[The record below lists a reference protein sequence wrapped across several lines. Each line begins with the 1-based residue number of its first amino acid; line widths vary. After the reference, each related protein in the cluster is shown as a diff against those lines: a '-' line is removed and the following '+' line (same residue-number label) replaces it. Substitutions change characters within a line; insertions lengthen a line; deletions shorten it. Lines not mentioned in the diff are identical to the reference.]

1 MTMGRYDNFHNTK
14 NIEKAQ
20 KKLDKLLSK
29 RKPDQYQIDLAREAL
44 AQAKLF
50 ESCQIFK
57 SFSGYAPNENI
68 MFSDDNRVMWFIKYL
83 VPYDEISSYSIVENV
98 VQKAQTQTKSRGV
111 ISRAIIGGA
120 IAGGVGAVV
129 GAASAGS
136 KSQTTYYNEG
146 EGFFLQIFT
155 KNGERYSCH
164 IESNGFIAN
173 KVHPKWLEL
182 GTKLQSII
190 DGKV

>member
-1 MTMGRYDNFHNTK
+1 MGQYDNFHNTK

-20 KKLDKLLSK
+20 RKLDKLLKK
-29 RKPDQYQIDLAREAL
+29 RKPDQYQIDLAKEAL
-44 AQAKLF
+44 SQAKLF

-68 MFSDDNRVMWFIKYL
+68 MFCDDNRVMWFVKYL
-83 VPYDEISSYSIVENV
+83 IPYDEISSYSIVENV
-98 VQKAQTQTKSRGV
+98 VQKAQTQTTSKGV
-111 ISRAIIGGA
+111 ITRAIIGGA

-146 EGFFLQIFT
+146 EGFFMRIFT

-164 IESNGFIAN
+164 IENSGFIGN

>member
-1 MTMGRYDNFHNTK
+1 MGQYDNFHNTK

-20 KKLDKLLSK
+20 RKLDKLLKK
-29 RKPDQYQIDLAREAL
+29 RKADQYQIDLAKEAL
-44 AQAKLF
+44 SQAKLF

-68 MFSDDNRVMWFIKYL
+68 MFSDDNRVIWFVKYL
-83 VPYDEISSYSIVENV
+83 IPYDEISSYSIVENV
-98 VQKAQTQTKSRGV
+98 VQKAQTQTTSKGV
-111 ISRAIIGGA
+111 ITRAIIGGA

-146 EGFFLQIFT
+146 EGFFMQIFT

-164 IESNGFIAN
+164 IENSGFIGN

>member
-1 MTMGRYDNFHNTK
+1 MRQYDNFHNTK

-20 KKLDKLLSK
+20 RKLDKLLKK
-29 RKPDQYQIDLAREAL
+29 RKPDQYQIDLAKEAL
-44 AQAKLF
+44 SQAKLF

-68 MFSDDNRVMWFIKYL
+68 MFSDDNRVMWFVKYL
-83 VPYDEISSYSIVENV
+83 IPYDEISSYSIVENV
-98 VQKAQTQTKSRGV
+98 VQKAQTQTTSKGV
-111 ISRAIIGGA
+111 ITRAIIGGA

-146 EGFFLQIFT
+146 EGFFMQIFT

-164 IESNGFIAN
+164 IENSGFIGN

>member
-1 MTMGRYDNFHNTK
+1 MGQYDNFHNTR

-20 KKLDKLLSK
+20 RKLDKLLKK
-29 RKPDQYQIDLAREAL
+29 RKPDQYQIDLAKEAL
-44 AQAKLF
+44 SQAKLF

-68 MFSDDNRVMWFIKYL
+68 MFSDDNRVIWFVKYL
-83 VPYDEISSYSIVENV
+83 IPYDEIISYSIVENV
-98 VQKAQTQTKSRGV
+98 VQKAQTQTTSKGV
-111 ISRAIIGGA
+111 ITRAIIGGA

-146 EGFFLQIFT
+146 EGFFMQIFT

-164 IESNGFIAN
+164 IENSGFIGN

-182 GTKLQSII
+182 GAKLQSII

>member
-1 MTMGRYDNFHNTK
+1 MGQYDNFHNTK

-20 KKLDKLLSK
+20 RKLDKLLKK
-29 RKPDQYQIDLAREAL
+29 RKPDQYQIDLAKEAL
-44 AQAKLF
+44 SQAKMF

-68 MFSDDNRVMWFIKYL
+68 MFSDDNRVMWFVKYL
-83 VPYDEISSYSIVENV
+83 IPYDEISSYSIVENV
-98 VQKAQTQTKSRGV
+98 VQKAQTQTTSKGV
-111 ISRAIIGGA
+111 ITRAIIGGG

-164 IESNGFIAN
+164 IENSGFIGN

>member
-1 MTMGRYDNFHNTK
+1 MGQYDNFHNTK

-20 KKLDKLLSK
+20 RKLDKLLKK
-29 RKPDQYQIDLAREAL
+29 RKPDQYQIDLAKEAL
-44 AQAKLF
+44 SQAKLF

-68 MFSDDNRVMWFIKYL
+68 MFSDDNRVMWFVKYL
-83 VPYDEISSYSIVENV
+83 IPYDEISSYSIVENV
-98 VQKAQTQTKSRGV
+98 VQKAQTQTTSKGV
-111 ISRAIIGGA
+111 ITRAIIGGA

-146 EGFFLQIFT
+146 EGFLMQIFT

-164 IESNGFIAN
+164 IENSGFIGN

>member
-1 MTMGRYDNFHNTK
+1 MGRYDNFHNTK

-20 KKLDKLLSK
+20 KKLDKFLSK

>member
-1 MTMGRYDNFHNTK
+1 MGRYDNFHNTK

-83 VPYDEISSYSIVENV
+83 VPYDEIRSYSIVENV

>member
-1 MTMGRYDNFHNTK
+1 MGQYDNFHNTK

-20 KKLDKLLSK
+20 RKLDKLLKK
-29 RKPDQYQIDLAREAL
+29 RKPDQYQIDLAKEAL
-44 AQAKLF
+44 SQAKLF

-68 MFSDDNRVMWFIKYL
+68 MFSDDNRVMWFVKYL
-83 VPYDEISSYSIVENV
+83 IPYDEISSYSIVENV
-98 VQKAQTQTKSRGV
+98 VQKAQTQTTSKGV
-111 ISRAIIGGA
+111 ITRAIIGGA

-146 EGFFLQIFT
+146 EGFFMQIFT

-164 IESNGFIAN
+164 IENSGFIGN

-182 GTKLQSII
+182 GAKLQTII

>member
-1 MTMGRYDNFHNTK
+1 MGQYDNFHNTK

-20 KKLDKLLSK
+20 RKLDKLLKK
-29 RKPDQYQIDLAREAL
+29 RKPDQYQIDLAKEAL
-44 AQAKLF
+44 SQAKMF

-68 MFSDDNRVMWFIKYL
+68 MFSDDNRVIWFVKYL
-83 VPYDEISSYSIVENV
+83 IPYDEIISYSIVENV
-98 VQKAQTQTKSRGV
+98 VQKAQTQTTSKGV
-111 ISRAIIGGA
+111 ITRAIIGGA

-146 EGFFLQIFT
+146 EGFFMQIFT

-164 IESNGFIAN
+164 IENSGFIGN

>member
-1 MTMGRYDNFHNTK
+1 MGQYDNFHNTK

-20 KKLDKLLSK
+20 RKLDKLLKK
-29 RKPDQYQIDLAREAL
+29 RKPDQYQIDLAKEAL
-44 AQAKLF
+44 SQAKMF

-68 MFSDDNRVMWFIKYL
+68 MFSDDNRVMWFVKYL
-83 VPYDEISSYSIVENV
+83 IPYDEISSYSIVENV
-98 VQKAQTQTKSRGV
+98 VQKAQTQTTSKGV
-111 ISRAIIGGA
+111 ITRAIIGGA

-146 EGFFLQIFT
+146 EGFFMQIFT

-164 IESNGFIAN
+164 IENSGFIWN

>member
-1 MTMGRYDNFHNTK
+1 MGQYDNFHNTK

-20 KKLDKLLSK
+20 RKLDKLLKK
-29 RKPDQYQIDLAREAL
+29 RKPDQYQIDLAKEAL
-44 AQAKLF
+44 SQAKLF

-68 MFSDDNRVMWFIKYL
+68 MFSDNNRVIWFVKYL
-83 VPYDEISSYSIVENV
+83 IPYDEISSYSIVENV
-98 VQKAQTQTKSRGV
+98 VQKAQTQTTSKGV
-111 ISRAIIGGA
+111 ITRAIIGGA

-146 EGFFLQIFT
+146 EGFFMQIFT

-164 IESNGFIAN
+164 IENSGFIGN

-190 DGKV
+190 DGKI

>member
-1 MTMGRYDNFHNTK
+1 MGQYDNFHNTK

-20 KKLDKLLSK
+20 RKLDKLLKK
-29 RKPDQYQIDLAREAL
+29 RKPDQYQIDLAKEAL
-44 AQAKLF
+44 SQAKLF

-68 MFSDDNRVMWFIKYL
+68 MFSDDNRVIWFVKYL
-83 VPYDEISSYSIVENV
+83 IPYDEISSYSIVENV
-98 VQKAQTQTKSRGV
+98 VQKAQTQTTSKGV
-111 ISRAIIGGA
+111 ITRAIIGGA

-129 GAASAGS
+129 GAASAGA

-146 EGFFLQIFT
+146 EGFFMQIFT

-164 IESNGFIAN
+164 IENSGFIGN

>member
-1 MTMGRYDNFHNTK
+1 MGQYDNFHNTK
-14 NIEKAQ
+14 NIKKAQ
-20 KKLDKLLSK
+20 RKLDKLLKK
-29 RKPDQYQIDLAREAL
+29 RKPDQYQIDLAKEAL
-44 AQAKLF
+44 SQAKLF

-68 MFSDDNRVMWFIKYL
+68 MFSDDNRVIWFVKYL
-83 VPYDEISSYSIVENV
+83 IPYDEIISYSIVENV
-98 VQKAQTQTKSRGV
+98 VQKAQTQTTSKGV
-111 ISRAIIGGA
+111 ITRAIIGGA

-146 EGFFLQIFT
+146 EGFFMQIFT

-164 IESNGFIAN
+164 IENSGFIRN

>member
-1 MTMGRYDNFHNTK
+1 MGRYDNFHNTK

-136 KSQTTYYNEG
+136 KSQTT
-146 EGFFLQIFT
+146 F
-155 KNGERYSCH
+155 
-164 IESNGFIAN
+164 
-173 KVHPKWLEL
+173 
-182 GTKLQSII
+182 
-190 DGKV
+190 

>member
-1 MTMGRYDNFHNTK
+1 MGRYDNFHNTK

-20 KKLDKLLSK
+20 KKLDNLLSK

>member
-1 MTMGRYDNFHNTK
+1 MGQYDNFHNTR

-20 KKLDKLLSK
+20 RKLDKLLKK
-29 RKPDQYQIDLAREAL
+29 RKPDQYQIDLAKEAL
-44 AQAKLF
+44 SQAKLF

-68 MFSDDNRVMWFIKYL
+68 MFSDDNRVIWFVKYL
-83 VPYDEISSYSIVENV
+83 IPYDEIISYSIVENV
-98 VQKAQTQTKSRGV
+98 VQTAQTQTTSKGV
-111 ISRAIIGGA
+111 ITRAIIGGA

-146 EGFFLQIFT
+146 EGFFMQIFT

-164 IESNGFIAN
+164 IENSGFIGN

>member
-1 MTMGRYDNFHNTK
+1 MGRYDNFHNTK

-68 MFSDDNRVMWFIKYL
+68 MFSDDNCVMWFIKYL

>member
-1 MTMGRYDNFHNTK
+1 MGRYDNFHNTK

-57 SFSGYAPNENI
+57 SFSGYAPNKNI

>member
-1 MTMGRYDNFHNTK
+1 MGQYDNFHNTK

-20 KKLDKLLSK
+20 RKLDKLLKK
-29 RKPDQYQIDLAREAL
+29 RKPDQYQIDLAKEAL
-44 AQAKLF
+44 SQAKLF

-68 MFSDDNRVMWFIKYL
+68 MFSDDNRVMWFVKYL
-83 VPYDEISSYSIVENV
+83 IPYDEISSYSIVENV
-98 VQKAQTQTKSRGV
+98 VQKAQTQTTSKGV
-111 ISRAIIGGA
+111 ITRAIIGGA

-146 EGFFLQIFT
+146 EGFFMQIFT
-155 KNGERYSCH
+155 KNGVRYSCH
-164 IESNGFIAN
+164 IENSGFIGN

>member
-1 MTMGRYDNFHNTK
+1 MGRYDNFHNTK

-146 EGFFLQIFT
+146 KGFFLQIFT

>member
-1 MTMGRYDNFHNTK
+1 MGQYDNFHNTR

-20 KKLDKLLSK
+20 RKLDKLLKK
-29 RKPDQYQIDLAREAL
+29 RKPDQYQIDLAKEAL
-44 AQAKLF
+44 SQAKLF

-68 MFSDDNRVMWFIKYL
+68 MFSDDNRVIWFVKYL
-83 VPYDEISSYSIVENV
+83 IPYDEIISYSIVENV
-98 VQKAQTQTKSRGV
+98 VQKAQTQTTSKGV
-111 ISRAIIGGA
+111 ITRAIIGGA
-120 IAGGVGAVV
+120 IAGGVGVVV

-146 EGFFLQIFT
+146 EGFFMQIFT

-164 IESNGFIAN
+164 IENSGFIGN

>member
-1 MTMGRYDNFHNTK
+1 MGQYDNFHNTK

-20 KKLDKLLSK
+20 RKLDKLLKK
-29 RKPDQYQIDLAREAL
+29 RKPDQYQIDLAKEAL
-44 AQAKLF
+44 SQAKLF

-68 MFSDDNRVMWFIKYL
+68 MFSDDNRVIWFVKYL
-83 VPYDEISSYSIVENV
+83 IPYDEISSYSIVENV
-98 VQKAQTQTKSRGV
+98 VQKAQTQTTSKGV
-111 ISRAIIGGA
+111 ITRAIIGGA

-146 EGFFLQIFT
+146 EGFFMQIFT

-164 IESNGFIAN
+164 IENSGFIGN
-173 KVHPKWLEL
+173 KIHPKWLEL

>member
-1 MTMGRYDNFHNTK
+1 MGRYDNFHNTK

-20 KKLDKLLSK
+20 RKLDKLLSK

>member
-1 MTMGRYDNFHNTK
+1 MGQYDNFHNTK

-20 KKLDKLLSK
+20 RKLDKLLKK
-29 RKPDQYQIDLAREAL
+29 RKPDRYQIDLAKEAL
-44 AQAKLF
+44 FQAKLF

-68 MFSDDNRVMWFIKYL
+68 MFSDDNRVMWFVKYL
-83 VPYDEISSYSIVENV
+83 IPYDEISSYSIVENV
-98 VQKAQTQTKSRGV
+98 VQKAQTQTTSKGV
-111 ISRAIIGGA
+111 ITRAIIGGA

-146 EGFFLQIFT
+146 EGFFMQIFT

-164 IESNGFIAN
+164 IENSGFIGN

>member
-1 MTMGRYDNFHNTK
+1 MGRYDNFHNTK

-44 AQAKLF
+44 DNAKLF

-57 SFSGYAPNENI
+57 SFNGRAPNENI
-68 MFSDDNRVMWFIKYL
+68 MFSDDNRVIWFIKYL
-83 VPYDEISSYSIVENV
+83 IPYDEITSYSIVENV

-173 KVHPKWLEL
+173 KVQPKWLEL

>member
-1 MTMGRYDNFHNTK
+1 MGQYDNFHNTR

-20 KKLDKLLSK
+20 RKLDKLLKK
-29 RKPDQYQIDLAREAL
+29 RKPDQYQIDLAKEAL
-44 AQAKLF
+44 SQAKLF

-68 MFSDDNRVMWFIKYL
+68 MFSDDNRVIWFVKYL
-83 VPYDEISSYSIVENV
+83 IPYDEIISYSIVENV
-98 VQKAQTQTKSRGV
+98 VQKAQTQTTSKGV
-111 ISRAIIGGA
+111 ITRAIIGGA

-146 EGFFLQIFT
+146 EGFFIQIFT

-164 IESNGFIAN
+164 IENSGFIGN

>member
-1 MTMGRYDNFHNTK
+1 MGQYDNFHNTK

-20 KKLDKLLSK
+20 RKLDKLLKK
-29 RKPDQYQIDLAREAL
+29 RKPDQYQIDLAKEAL
-44 AQAKLF
+44 SQAKLF

-68 MFSDDNRVMWFIKYL
+68 MFSDDNRVIWFVKYL
-83 VPYDEISSYSIVENV
+83 IPYDEIISYSIVENV
-98 VQKAQTQTKSRGV
+98 VQKAQTQTTSKGV
-111 ISRAIIGGA
+111 ITRAIIGGA

-146 EGFFLQIFT
+146 EGFFMQIFT

-164 IESNGFIAN
+164 IENSGFIGN

>member
-1 MTMGRYDNFHNTK
+1 MGQYDNFHNTK

-20 KKLDKLLSK
+20 RKLDKLLKK
-29 RKPDQYQIDLAREAL
+29 RKPDQYQIDLAKEAL
-44 AQAKLF
+44 SQAKLF

-68 MFSDDNRVMWFIKYL
+68 MFSDDNRVMWFVKYL
-83 VPYDEISSYSIVENV
+83 IPYDEISSYSIVENV
-98 VQKAQTQTKSRGV
+98 VQKAQTQTTSKGV
-111 ISRAIIGGA
+111 ITRAIIGGA

-146 EGFFLQIFT
+146 EGFFMRIFT
-155 KNGERYSCH
+155 KNSERYSCH
-164 IESNGFIAN
+164 IENSGFIGN

>member
-1 MTMGRYDNFHNTK
+1 MGQYDNFHNTR

-20 KKLDKLLSK
+20 RKLDKLLKK
-29 RKPDQYQIDLAREAL
+29 RKPDQYQIDLAKEAL
-44 AQAKLF
+44 SQAKLF

-68 MFSDDNRVMWFIKYL
+68 MFSDDNRVMWFVKYL
-83 VPYDEISSYSIVENV
+83 IPYDEIISYSIVENV
-98 VQKAQTQTKSRGV
+98 VQKAQTQTTSKGV
-111 ISRAIIGGA
+111 ITRAIIGGA

-146 EGFFLQIFT
+146 EGFFMQIFT

-164 IESNGFIAN
+164 IENSGFIGN

>member
-1 MTMGRYDNFHNTK
+1 MGQYDNFHNTK

-20 KKLDKLLSK
+20 RKLDKLLKK
-29 RKPDQYQIDLAREAL
+29 RKPDQYQIDLAKEAL
-44 AQAKLF
+44 SQAKLF

-68 MFSDDNRVMWFIKYL
+68 MFSDDNRVMWFVKYL
-83 VPYDEISSYSIVENV
+83 IPYDEISSYSIMENV
-98 VQKAQTQTKSRGV
+98 VQKAQTQTTSKGV
-111 ISRAIIGGA
+111 ITRAIIGGA

-146 EGFFLQIFT
+146 EGFFMQIFT

-164 IESNGFIAN
+164 IENSGFIGN

>member
-1 MTMGRYDNFHNTK
+1 MGQYDNFHNTR

-20 KKLDKLLSK
+20 RKLDKLLKK
-29 RKPDQYQIDLAREAL
+29 RKPDQYQIDLAKEAL
-44 AQAKLF
+44 SQAKLF

-68 MFSDDNRVMWFIKYL
+68 MFSDDNRVIWFVKYL
-83 VPYDEISSYSIVENV
+83 IPYDKIISYSIVENV
-98 VQKAQTQTKSRGV
+98 VQKAQTQTTSKGV
-111 ISRAIIGGA
+111 ITRAIIGGA

-146 EGFFLQIFT
+146 EGFFMQIFT

-164 IESNGFIAN
+164 IENSGFIGN

>member
-1 MTMGRYDNFHNTK
+1 MGQYDNFHNTK

-20 KKLDKLLSK
+20 RKLDKLLKK
-29 RKPDQYQIDLAREAL
+29 RKPDQYQIDLAKEAL
-44 AQAKLF
+44 SQAKLF

-68 MFSDDNRVMWFIKYL
+68 MFSDDNRVMWFVKYL
-83 VPYDEISSYSIVENV
+83 IPYDEISSYSIVENV
-98 VQKAQTQTKSRGV
+98 VQKAQTQTTSKGV
-111 ISRAIIGGA
+111 ITRAIIGGA

-146 EGFFLQIFT
+146 EGFFMRIFT
-155 KNGERYSCH
+155 KNGEQYSCH
-164 IESNGFIAN
+164 IENSGFIGN

>member
-1 MTMGRYDNFHNTK
+1 MGRYDNFHNTK

-20 KKLDKLLSK
+20 KKLDKLMSK

-44 AQAKLF
+44 DNAKLF

-57 SFSGYAPNENI
+57 SFNGRAPNENI
-68 MFSDDNRVMWFIKYL
+68 MFSDDNRVIWFIKYL
-83 VPYDEISSYSIVENV
+83 IPYDEITSYSIVENV
-98 VQKAQTQTKSRGV
+98 VQKAQTQTKSKGV

-146 EGFFLQIFT
+146 EGFFMRIFT

-164 IESNGFIAN
+164 IENSGFIGN

>member
-1 MTMGRYDNFHNTK
+1 MGKYDNFHNTK

-20 KKLDKLLSK
+20 KKLDKLLIK

-44 AQAKLF
+44 ENAKLF

-57 SFSGYAPNENI
+57 SFNGYAPNENI
-68 MFSDDNRVMWFIKYL
+68 MFSDDNRVVWFIKYL
-83 VPYDEISSYSIVENV
+83 IPYDEIASYSIVENV
-98 VQKAQTQTKSRGV
+98 VQKAQTQTKTKGV

-120 IAGGVGAVV
+120 IAGSVGAVV

-136 KSQTTYYNEG
+136 KSQTTYYTEG

-155 KNGERYSCH
+155 RNGERYSCH
-164 IESNGFIAN
+164 IKSNGFIAN
-173 KVHPKWLEL
+173 KIHPKWLEL
-182 GTKLQSII
+182 GTKLQFII

>member
-1 MTMGRYDNFHNTK
+1 MGRYDNFHNTK

-20 KKLDKLLSK
+20 RKLDKLLKK
-29 RKPDQYQIDLAREAL
+29 RKPDQYQIDLAKEAL
-44 AQAKLF
+44 SQAKLF

-68 MFSDDNRVMWFIKYL
+68 MFSDDNRVMWFVKYL
-83 VPYDEISSYSIVENV
+83 IPYDEISSYSIVENV
-98 VQKAQTQTKSRGV
+98 VQKAQTQTTSKGV
-111 ISRAIIGGA
+111 ITRAIIGGA

-146 EGFFLQIFT
+146 EGFFMQIFT

-164 IESNGFIAN
+164 IENSGFIGN

>member
-1 MTMGRYDNFHNTK
+1 MGQYDNFHNTR

-20 KKLDKLLSK
+20 RNLDKLLKK
-29 RKPDQYQIDLAREAL
+29 RKPDQYQIDLAKEAL
-44 AQAKLF
+44 SQAKLF

-68 MFSDDNRVMWFIKYL
+68 MFSDDNRVIWFVKYL
-83 VPYDEISSYSIVENV
+83 IPYDEIISYSIVENV
-98 VQKAQTQTKSRGV
+98 VQKAQTQTTSKGV
-111 ISRAIIGGA
+111 ITRAIIGGA

-146 EGFFLQIFT
+146 EGFFMQIFT

-164 IESNGFIAN
+164 IENSGFIGN

>member
-1 MTMGRYDNFHNTK
+1 MGQYDNFHNTK

-20 KKLDKLLSK
+20 RKLDKLLKK
-29 RKPDQYQIDLAREAL
+29 RKPDQYQIDLAKEAL
-44 AQAKLF
+44 SQAKLF

-68 MFSDDNRVMWFIKYL
+68 MFSDDNRVMWFVKYL
-83 VPYDEISSYSIVENV
+83 IPYDEISSYSIVENV
-98 VQKAQTQTKSRGV
+98 VQKAQTQTTSKGV
-111 ISRAIIGGA
+111 ITRAIIGGA

-146 EGFFLQIFT
+146 EGFFMRIFT

-164 IESNGFIAN
+164 IENSGFIGN